1 MFCNLQNIF
10 AGVILTGGGYSR
22 INFFYKEKKMKK
34 IRLFL
39 LLFAGASLLFF
50 CGCGKSG
57 KSGKK
62 SKKAKYT
69 VSGSSSGS
77 SAESASADNSGKAEK
92 NDSPAISSLFGNKSS
107 RSAAAAAVSVN
118 NLKQL
123 GNAIEFY
130 CQTTIGQHRPYGVLR
145 SGRDIRKDAAAAF
158 DILMREGHLTDA
170 KVYIAPFDRKSTLAK
185 DVMTPANTSY
195 IYIYVSPQ
203 YSSTA
208 PVCFEKPWIL
218 PERSDKI
225 NVLFADGH
233 VSTVTIPGVYK
244 MSCREVLEHLLKNSG
259 ISSDAQKQMLEYAD
273 LADRN
278 K

>member
-1 MFCNLQNIF
+1 
-10 AGVILTGGGYSR
+10 
-22 INFFYKEKKMKK
+22 MKK
-34 IRLFL
+34 IQLFL

-77 SAESASADNSGKAEK
+77 SAESASADNSGNAGNSFASSMSSLFGNKSKQNDSAADSGKAEK

-107 RSAAAAAVSVN
+107 RNAAAAAVSVN

-123 GNAIEFY
+123 GIAWEFY
-130 CQTTIGQHRPYGVLR
+130 CLTSTGQYRPHGVLR
-145 SGRDIRKDAAAAF
+145 SGRDTRKDAAAAF

-203 YSSTA
+203 YSLTA

-218 PERSDKI
+218 PKGSDKI

-233 VSTVTIPGVYK
+233 VSAETIPGVYK

-259 ISSDAQKQMLEYAD
+259 ISDADQKKMLEYAD